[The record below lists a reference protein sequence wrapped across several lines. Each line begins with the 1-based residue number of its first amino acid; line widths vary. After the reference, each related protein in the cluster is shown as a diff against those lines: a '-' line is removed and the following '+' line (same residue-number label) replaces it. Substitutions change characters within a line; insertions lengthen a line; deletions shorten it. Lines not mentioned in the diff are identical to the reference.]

1 MFLERNG
8 RLCDVSEQSECT
20 HMQNPARCLRDIR
33 GTRDKTTLELLS
45 TKKHLQGFSIYFS

>member
-8 RLCDVSEQSECT
+8 RLCDVSECT

-33 GTRDKTTLELLS
+33 GTRDKTPLELLS